1 MEETEEVLTAADLD
15 VSGASAPKEKV
26 IEGLPRDPY
35 DTGTLNRMRQ
45 FFRKRAKKPSNYI
58 FTAKGNLEI
67 KDPHDTIQL
76 KRFVPLDAED
86 RAKLEEYRTDTLSK
100 LEEEYDTQLRSLR
113 MAWHA
118 YRDTGNMEPILSINE
133 RVREIDARRS
143 AVRFMV
149 RDIVSI
155 NNPVTNQILFDEKY
169 EERKLFGAGDFFGKE
184 LMRLAF
190 YDFEAKYDQG
200 KYVVDDGKEE
210 EEEEEELSELEYRK
224 TLKDGR
230 KARIFFDT
238 QDDVNGFLSPMWPV
252 DFTLGETKYC
262 MAIQAYEAERMRELG
277 KNELRA
283 AILNTRNARTIR
295 LQVRKITENPAD
307 AKGLWLKIITAI
319 YQQTEALK
327 ERLLET
333 ETDALVYADEHKG
346 PSGIGL
352 AEKDPKVLDPTKW
365 NGENALGVALETLRT
380 QLREG
385 SAEDAP
391 TNKNVKEGTITKEQQ
406 AKAKVGAII
415 NSKRKF

>member
-1 MEETEEVLTAADLD
+1 MEETDDVLTAADIDL
-15 VSGASAPKEKV
+15 SGASAPKEKV

-45 FFRKRAKKPSNYI
+45 FFRKRAKKPNNYI

-67 KDPHDTIQL
+67 KDKGDTIQL
-76 KRFVPLDAED
+76 KRFIPLDAED
-86 RAKLEEYRTDTLSK
+86 RANLEEYRTDTLSK
-100 LEEEYDTQLRSLR
+100 LEEDYDTQLRALR
-113 MAWHA
+113 MAWDA
-118 YRDTGNMEPILSINE
+118 YRETGEMEPIVRLNE
-133 RVREIDARRS
+133 RVRELDARRS

-149 RDIVSI
+149 RDIVAI
-155 NNPVTNQILFDEKY
+155 DNPVTKQILFDELY
-169 EERKLFGAGDFFGKE
+169 EERKLFGKGDFFEKE

-190 YDFEAKYDQG
+190 YEFEPQYDQG
-200 KYVVDDGKEE
+200 KYVVDDKEE
-210 EEEEEELSELEYRK
+210 AEEEEELSELQYQK

-295 LQVRKITENPAD
+295 LQVRKIMENPAD
-307 AKGLWLKIITAI
+307 AKGLWLKIFTAI
-319 YQQTEALK
+319 YQQTEALT

-333 ETDALVYADEHKG
+333 GTDALVYADEHKG

-352 AEKDPKVLDPTKW
+352 AEKDAKVLDPTKW
-365 NGENALGVALETLRT
+365 TGENAVGVALETLRT
-380 QLREG
+380 ELREG

-415 NSKRKF
+415 NSRRKF

>member
-1 MEETEEVLTAADLD
+1 MEETEEVLIAADVD

-35 DTGTLNRMRQ
+35 DTATLNRMRQ
-45 FFRKRAKKPSNYI
+45 FFRKRAKKPNNFT
-58 FTAKGNLEI
+58 FTATGNLET
-67 KDPHDTIQL
+67 KDPADMIQL
-76 KRFVPLDAED
+76 KRFISLDADD

-100 LEEEYDTQLRSLR
+100 LEEEYDTQLRALR
-113 MAWHA
+113 MAWDA
-118 YRDTGNMEPILSINE
+118 YGETGEMEPIIRLNE
-133 RVREIDARRS
+133 RVRELDARRS

-149 RDIVSI
+149 RDIISI
-155 NNPVTNQILFDEKY
+155 GNPVTKQILFDETY
-169 EERKLFGAGDFFGKE
+169 EERKMFGAGDFFDKE

-190 YDFEAKYDQG
+190 YDFEAQYDQG
-200 KYVVDDGKEE
+200 KYVVDDSEE
-210 EEEEEELSELEYRK
+210 AVAEEEELSELQYQK

-252 DFTLGETKYC
+252 EFTLGETKYC

-283 AILNTRNARTIR
+283 AILNTRTARTIR

-307 AKGLWLKIITAI
+307 AKGLWLKIFTAI

-333 ETDALVYADEHKG
+333 GTDALVYADDHKG

-365 NGENALGVALETLRT
+365 NGENAVGIALETLRT

-385 SAEDAP
+385 SAED
-391 TNKNVKEGTITKEQQ
+391 IR
-406 AKAKVGAII
+406 I
-415 NSKRKF
+415 